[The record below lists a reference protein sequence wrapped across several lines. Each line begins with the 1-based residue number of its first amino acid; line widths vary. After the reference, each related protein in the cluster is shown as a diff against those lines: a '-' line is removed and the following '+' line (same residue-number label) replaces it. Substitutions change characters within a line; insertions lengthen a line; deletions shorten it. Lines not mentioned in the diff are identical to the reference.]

1 MVEIIGHEAGKCP
14 YCGSEDV
21 EYGSF
26 EFCDNDGSYDLYC
39 NECKQTSQEWYSLKY
54 IETIGEKE

>member
-26 EFCDNDGSYDLYC
+26 EHCDIDGSYDLYC

-54 IETIGEKE
+54 I